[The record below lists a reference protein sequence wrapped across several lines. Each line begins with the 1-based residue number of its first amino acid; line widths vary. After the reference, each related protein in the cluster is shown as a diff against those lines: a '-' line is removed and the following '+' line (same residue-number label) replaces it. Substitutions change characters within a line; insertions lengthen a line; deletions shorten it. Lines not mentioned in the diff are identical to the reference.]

1 MSPIPL
7 LLVLVTTFHATLAHA
22 IAGKSVLQLPVF
34 WLASLIGVVLIHV
47 VGLDFGDAFPSPAN
61 VHLIETS
68 LGAWVGIIIAAR
80 VSNTTSEPV

>member
-7 LLVLVTTFHATLAHA
+7 LLVLVTTFHAALAHA
-22 IAGKSVLQLPVF
+22 IAGKNVLQLPVF

-80 VSNTTSEPV
+80 VSQTAS